1 MTQEEIEKKILLEV
15 SEALPDFTYQKSTR
29 LFVRNFNL
37 GQHAFHIGL
46 IKQSNNQTKMA
57 AKIKVFI
64 NEIDEIYMPYYPNF
78 SPADKWHY
86 STIGG
91 NADVLIRNNWLI
103 HGFDKNY
110 KVLEQFTEEYIA
122 AIKTDFM
129 PWFER
134 NSDIDH
140 IFKVLSDNTHPD
152 YTPAAFHQESLVR
165 LAILLSQRK
174 WDDYNQVEAKLLT
187 YLNKRYGKQFAP
199 KVAPVVQGLRA
210 KIEKIKVR
218 DL

>member
-78 SPADKWHY
+78 SPADKG
-86 STIGG
+86 I
-91 NADVLIRNNWLI
+91 
-103 HGFDKNY
+103 
-110 KVLEQFTEEYIA
+110 
-122 AIKTDFM
+122 
-129 PWFER
+129 
-134 NSDIDH
+134 
-140 IFKVLSDNTHPD
+140 
-152 YTPAAFHQESLVR
+152 
-165 LAILLSQRK
+165 ILQ
-174 WDDYNQVEAKLLT
+174 
-187 YLNKRYGKQFAP
+187 
-199 KVAPVVQGLRA
+199 
-210 KIEKIKVR
+210 
-218 DL
+218 